1 MLSLH
6 GVVIHPPGHYA
17 NLLTVHPAL
26 LLTLPLCEV
35 SSSAVLSSNAQL
47 CLATESLLWHCIL
60 HCTRRA
66 RHGISHDM
74 VSRR

>member
-17 NLLTVHPAL
+17 NLTVQPYNTSL
-26 LLTLPLCEV
+26 V
-35 SSSAVLSSNAQL
+35 RSSSAVLSSNAQL

-60 HCTRRA
+60 HCTRPA
-66 RHGISHDM
+66 RDGISHDM